1 MPVAIVVGEEDYATP
16 VDMARRTPLG
26 DSAVNADD
34 HSQGPP
40 SHADRVSRHDCL
52 GTAGADR
59 PRRRLPRVIEASSAP
74 ALIARL
80 ERAPFSRWHLRAR
93 IIMGSATFFDAFDA
107 LSLAFVLPVLVRLW
121 GITPV
126 QIGWLISVG
135 YLGQFVGAL
144 VFGAMAERY
153 GRIRSASGAT
163 ALMSVMSLACALAGS
178 FPALLM
184 LRLVQGIGVGGE
196 MPVAAVYINE
206 LSKAKGR
213 GRFFLLYEMIFPV
226 GLMMTGQIGAFV
238 VPTLGWQVMF
248 LIGAHPGP
256 GHRRAAAAPARVATV
271 ADRQGTARGGGGD
284 HPRDRGV
291 RAETTKHTKDTKVTK
306 DIESDGSRDLRGSL
320 VIFVVLNALVGRE
333 LLSPVYL
340 GRTLVV
346 WVLWACAYFITNG
359 LNNWMPTLY
368 NRVYGLSL
376 DQALRAGTLTN
387 VAQVAILLG
396 CAFAID
402 RIGRRGW
409 TMVCFA
415 AGAVLLA
422 ALGSFASGS
431 VTAVIALVTLSYGIV
446 GSVNAVL
453 YLYTPE
459 IYPTRMRALGTGAAT
474 CWLRLASA
482 AGPRPGG
489 LPGRPQRHG
498 GRVPDVCRRRGGRR
512 GGRDGHAG
520 DAQPPPRGNRSLET
534 TKYDDSKNTRKL
546 EEIRAL
552 RAFVPVVVP
561 ALVTFVV

>member
-1 MPVAIVVGEEDYATP
+1 MIE
-16 VDMARRTPLG
+16 
-26 DSAVNADD
+26 
-34 HSQGPP
+34 
-40 SHADRVSRHDCL
+40 
-52 GTAGADR
+52 TA
-59 PRRRLPRVIEASSAP
+59 SAP

-80 ERAPFSRWHLRAR
+80 ERVPFSRWHLRAR
-93 IIMGSATFFDAFDA
+93 LIMGSATFFDAFDA

-135 YLGQFVGAL
+135 YLGQFLGAL
-144 VFGAMAERY
+144 AFGSMAERY
-153 GRIRSASGAT
+153 GRIRSAAGAT
-163 ALMSVMSLACALAGS
+163 ALMSVMSLACALAGN

-213 GRFFLLYEMIFPV
+213 GRFFLLYEMIFPI

-248 LIGAHPGP
+248 LIGGIPGLVIA
-256 GHRRAAAAPARVATV
+256 GLLLRLRES
-271 ADRQGTARGGGGD
+271 
-284 HPRDRGV
+284 PRWLIGKGRLQE
-291 RAETTKHTKDTKVTK
+291 AEAIIREIEASAGTTKDTMETKDTK
-306 DIESDGSRDLRGSL
+306 DANEIEESRNLRDPRSLRELRGST
-320 VIFVVLNALVGRE
+320 RWSE
-333 LLSPVYL
+333 LLSAVYL
-340 GRTLVV
+340 RRTLIV
-346 WVLWACAYFITNG
+346 WVLWASAYFITNG

-376 DQALRAGTLTN
+376 DQSLRAGTLTN
-387 VAQVAILLG
+387 VAQVVILLG

-402 RIGRRGW
+402 RLGRRRW
-409 TMVCFA
+409 TTVCFV

-482 AGPRPGG
+482 AGPVLVGYLVAHSG
-489 LPGRPQRHG
+489 TGAVFLMFAA
-498 GRVPDVCRRRGGRR
+498 
-512 GGRDGHAG
+512 AG
-520 DAQPPPRGNRSLET
+520 VIGAVAATAMLET
-534 TKYDDSKNTRKL
+534 RNRRL
-546 EEIRAL
+546 EEIA
-552 RAFVPVVVP
+552 P
-561 ALVTFVV
+561 

>member
-1 MPVAIVVGEEDYATP
+1 
-16 VDMARRTPLG
+16 
-26 DSAVNADD
+26 
-34 HSQGPP
+34 
-40 SHADRVSRHDCL
+40 
-52 GTAGADR
+52 
-59 PRRRLPRVIEASSAP
+59 
-74 ALIARL
+74 
-80 ERAPFSRWHLRAR
+80 
-93 IIMGSATFFDAFDA
+93 MGSATFFDAFDA

-153 GRIRSASGAT
+153 GRIRSASAAT

-178 FPALLM
+178 FPTLLM

-248 LIGAHPGP
+248 LIGAIPGLVI
-256 GHRRAAAAPARVATV
+256 AALLLRL
-271 ADRQGTARGGGGD
+271 RES
-284 HPRDRGV
+284 PRWLIGKGRL
-291 RAETTKHTKDTKVTK
+291 AEAEAIIREIEASSGTTKNAIAPKDPNNEQVGAGFSRLEDDTR
-306 DIESDGSRDLRGSL
+306 DLSGSRTRWS
-320 VIFVVLNALVGRE
+320 E
-333 LLSPVYL
+333 LLSALYVR
-340 GRTLVV
+340 RTLVV

-402 RIGRRGW
+402 RLGRRGW
-409 TMVCFA
+409 TMVCFL

-431 VTAVIALVTLSYGIV
+431 VAAVITLVTISYGIV

-482 AGPRPGG
+482 AGPVLVGYLVVHSG
-489 LPGRPQRHG
+489 TAAVFLMFAA
-498 GRVPDVCRRRGGRR
+498 
-512 GGRDGHAG
+512 AG
-520 DAQPPPRGNRSLET
+520 VIGAVAATAMLET
-534 TKYDDSKNTRKL
+534 RNRRL
-546 EEIRAL
+546 EEIA
-552 RAFVPVVVP
+552 P
-561 ALVTFVV
+561 